1 MDPRDNADRSDFESW
16 RQENYPGMDIEKAS
30 KIYRNIGYGERG
42 NRGSRKPTTANGIA
56 LPGMGFD
63 PNSYYSR

>member
-1 MDPRDNADRSDFESW
+1 
-16 RQENYPGMDIEKAS
+16 MDIEKAS